1 MGQSTLKNEVDHD
14 SDIDVAIGYN
24 YDTRRNFGSHAGIAR
39 GVESILYEGKDTR
52 DFLWGIWTPMKHVNT
67 KSVGTRMPAGT
78 AMNVTLWG
86 NYTTIEGPFSAKLK
100 TFWSDNS
107 KPTTREINFI
117 EVSFEY
123 SLIGILIKLIFNIYL
138 N

>member
-1 MGQSTLKNEVDHD
+1 MLGQTTLRNEDEHD

-24 YDTRRNFGSHAGIAR
+24 FDSRRNFGSHAGIAR
-39 GVESILYEGKDTR
+39 GVESVLYEGEETR
-52 DFLWGIWTPMKHVNT
+52 EFLWGVWTPVTNIHT

-107 KPTTREINFI
+107 KPTIRFI
-117 EVSFEY
+117 KVNEVSF
-123 SLIGILIKLIFNIYL
+123 LLNILIL
-138 N
+138 